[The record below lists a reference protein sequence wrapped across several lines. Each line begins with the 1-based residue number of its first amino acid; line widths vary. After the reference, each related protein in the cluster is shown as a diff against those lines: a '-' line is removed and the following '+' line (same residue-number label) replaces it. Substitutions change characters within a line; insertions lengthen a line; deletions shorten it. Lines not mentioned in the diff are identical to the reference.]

1 MGVIKLNDMEF
12 YAYHG
17 CFKEETLVGNYFRI
31 DITIET
37 DTTISEQTDNIEDA
51 LNYVSVYEAVAKEMA
66 IPSKLLEN
74 VARRC
79 IDAIYKAFP
88 TQIEELEITIAKK
101 NPPLGIKMGS
111 VSVTLKG

>member
-17 CFKEETLVGNYFRI
+17 CFKEETLVGNYFCV

-37 DTTISEQTDNIEDA
+37 DTTIPELTDNIEDA
-51 LNYVSVYEAVAKEMA
+51 LNYVLVYEAVAKEMA
-66 IPSKLLEN
+66 IPSKLVEN
-74 VARRC
+74 VAKRSM
-79 IDAIYKAFP
+79 DAIYATFP
-88 TQIEELEITIAKK
+88 TQIKHLEITIAKK